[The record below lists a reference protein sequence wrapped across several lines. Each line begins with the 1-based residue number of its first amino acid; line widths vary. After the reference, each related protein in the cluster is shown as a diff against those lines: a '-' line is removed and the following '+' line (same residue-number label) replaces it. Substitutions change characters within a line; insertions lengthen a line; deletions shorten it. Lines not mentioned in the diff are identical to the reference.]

1 MLRNWKKSLAAVVML
16 ALAPGVVGFTP
27 LGPGGGEGIPGKL
40 WQLPAANAGWDI
52 GYNLAGD
59 IGAPVYPTE
68 AYRWNI
74 PVLTYGFT
82 ESFLG
87 FFGTNGVKA
96 IDSAIR
102 ILNDL
107 PPVSTMSEDLSEF
120 PLNSAHVNHE
130 AAQLGLIDL
139 KSIVLPFLLE
149 EMGLT
154 DSIRWVYAI
163 SFRIPFPPGSDFGI
177 YSIIKNNYDP
187 VTLSPSSYV
196 NGTLWTYSI
205 LEIPPP
211 VQFSDALEELP
222 PGINQ
227 EVNIPVTSLTYFPGL
242 SGYFFTG
249 LTRDDVGGLRYL
261 YTPRNIV
268 GEALLT
274 GTAPGS
280 GVWSPFIGTNALA
293 GNTNNVG
300 TNALA
305 TAGKR
310 GGVNKIRFQKVH
322 YDSTF
327 FAPFAQT
334 YKDRVVFQG
343 EVFEQ
348 SVVRTVILPDIIF
361 DATDLRGAVIA
372 RETTANWVNNEL
384 LNGGFANG
392 GPGVITPPI
401 FIALSKTIPT
411 TFNQTPFFVTEPFL
425 NDTNSRPFGLFNF
438 TWASFDGT
446 TNAPIIYPQYL
457 NYTIDTVRN
466 QSRGNVP

>member
-1 MLRNWKKSLAAVVML
+1 MLRNWILSLAAVVML

-27 LGPGGGEGIPGKL
+27 FGPGGAEGIAGKL

-59 IGAPVYPTE
+59 IGAPVYISE
-68 AYRWNI
+68 AYRWNV
-74 PVLTYGFT
+74 PVITYGFD

-102 ILNDL
+102 VINDL
-107 PPVSTMSEDLSEF
+107 PAVNEMSDDLSEF
-120 PLNSAHVNHE
+120 PLNSAHLNHE

-139 KSIVLPFLLE
+139 KSLTLPFLLE
-149 EMGLT
+149 ELGLT
-154 DSIRWVYAI
+154 DSIRWTYAI
-163 SFRIPFPPGSDFGI
+163 SFRINLPGNFGL
-177 YSIIKNNYDP
+177 YSVIKNNYDP

-211 VQFSDALEELP
+211 VRFSDAVESLP
-222 PGINQ
+222 PGVNE
-227 EVNIPVTSLTYFPGL
+227 EVNIPVTALTYFPGL
-242 SGYFFTG
+242 SGYYFTG

-268 GEALLT
+268 GEALL
-274 GTAPGS
+274 PGIVP
-280 GVWSPFIGTNALA
+280 GGGAWSPFIGTNFLG

-300 TNALA
+300 TNAIA

-310 GGVNKIRFQKVH
+310 GGVNRIRFQKVH
-322 YDSTF
+322 YDSVF
-327 FAPFAQT
+327 FSPFTQT

-343 EVFEQ
+343 QVFEQ
-348 SVVRTVILPDIIF
+348 TVQRTVTVPDIIF
-361 DATDLRGAVIA
+361 SATDLRGAVIA
-372 RETTANWVNNEL
+372 RTVTANWVNNEL
-384 LNGGFANG
+384 LNGLFANG
-392 GPGVITPPI
+392 GPGVIAPPI
-401 FIALSKTIPT
+401 NITFSKTLPT
-411 TFNQTPFFVTEPFL
+411 TFNQTPFFITEPFIG
-425 NDTNSRPFGLFNF
+425 DTNARPFGLISF

-446 TNAPIIYPQYL
+446 TNPPIIYPQYL
-457 NYTIDTVRN
+457 NYTIDTIRN
-466 QSRGNVP
+466 QARGNGP